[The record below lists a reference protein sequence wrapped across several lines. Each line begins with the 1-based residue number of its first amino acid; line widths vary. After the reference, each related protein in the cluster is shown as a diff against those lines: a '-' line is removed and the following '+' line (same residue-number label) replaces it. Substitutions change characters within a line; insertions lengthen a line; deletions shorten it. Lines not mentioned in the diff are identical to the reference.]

1 MRIATDIGGT
11 FTDLVCFEYD
21 RDHRVNKINIVK
33 AHTTPPNFEKGI
45 IDAIEKA
52 KLSPAD
58 FTFFAHGTTVVIN
71 AITERK
77 GARTALITTKGFRDV
92 LEIARCNRPDLFNF
106 NFKKPEPF
114 VPRYLR
120 MEVNERMNYKGEV
133 QEALDENQLKDLV
146 AQLKKEDIAAIAICF
161 LHAFKNPSHEQ
172 KAAELIKTWWPE
184 IEVVAAHTISR
195 EWREYERTN
204 TTVLSAYVKP
214 ITKKYLE
221 ELSARLQDRG
231 LRKPP
236 FIMQSNGGMTTKARA
251 MDNPISIIE
260 SGPAGGILGC
270 AALGRLIGE
279 PNLIV
284 LDIGGTTAKCS
295 LIENYQVKVTT
306 SYHIEKS
313 RTNPGYPL
321 QTPVIDIVEIGN
333 GGGSIAWIDAGRK
346 MHVGPKSAGSVP
358 GPAAYGKGGQ
368 HVTTTDANLVLGRI
382 HPDFFL
388 GGEAKPDWRAIDA
401 AFAPLQQELGLSK
414 EEVARGVI
422 RIANSNMV
430 NALKLISINKGYDP
444 REFVLVTIGG
454 GGAMHAVAL
463 AAELQIKKVVIP
475 AYAGV
480 FSAVGMLMTDLR
492 RDVIRTN
499 VLVVK
504 PENRAL
510 LTSLYLEMQREATTQ
525 FVTDG
530 YATDVIQYEWFAD
543 LRYSNQEHVVKVKIA
558 TADFDETA
566 LKEILGIFHAAH
578 QKQFSFQLE
587 NSVEI
592 VNQHIVATV
601 FVGDSRL
608 PEEKVQGHAA
618 GHGKSMVDFDAY
630 GILETK
636 VYKKDLLKARQRI
649 IGPALIADHSTS
661 TLLPPGYF
669 LLKDKFGNLMITQF

>member
-1 MRIATDIGGT
+1 MRVATDIGGT

-21 RDHRVNKINIVK
+21 KDHLVKKINVVK
-33 AHTTPPNFEKGI
+33 AHTTPSNFEKGI
-45 IDAIEKA
+45 MDAIRKA
-52 KLSPAD
+52 KLLPAD

-120 MEVNERMNYKGEV
+120 LEVNERMNYKGEV
-133 QEALDENQLKDLV
+133 QEALDENNLKQV
-146 AQLKKEDIAAIAICF
+146 IQQLKKEDITAIAICF
-161 LHAFKNPSHEQ
+161 LHAFKNPLHEQ
-172 KAAELIKTWWPE
+172 TATELIKQWWPE

-214 ITKKYLE
+214 VTKKYLDK
-221 ELSARLQDRG
+221 LSDRLQEQG
-231 LRKPP
+231 LEKPP

-251 MDNPISIIE
+251 QENPISIIE

-321 QTPVIDIVEIGN
+321 LTPVIDIVEIGN
-333 GGGSIAWIDAGRK
+333 GGGSIAWIDAGNK

-358 GPAAYGKGGQ
+358 GPAAYGKGGRDA
-368 HVTTTDANLVLGRI
+368 TTTDANLVLGRI

-388 GGEAKPDWRAIDA
+388 GGESRPDWKAIDV
-401 AFAPLQQELGLSK
+401 AFAPLQQALGLPK

-422 RIANSNMV
+422 RIANANMV

-463 AAELQIKKVVIP
+463 AAELQISKVIIP

-480 FSAVGMLMTDLR
+480 FSALGMLMTDLR

-499 VLVVK
+499 VLTLK
-504 PENRAL
+504 PEHTAL
-510 LTSLYLEMQREATTQ
+510 LKKMYLEIQQEAMDQ
-525 FVTDG
+525 FTADG
-530 YATDVIQYEWFAD
+530 YAKEIIQYEWFAD
-543 LRYSNQEHVVKVKIA
+543 LRYSNQEHVVKVQIEV
-558 TADFDETA
+558 ADFDETA
-566 LKEILGIFHAAH
+566 LKDILEIFHEAH
-578 QKQFSFQLE
+578 QKQFSFKLS
-587 NSVEI
+587 NTVEI

-608 PEEKVQGHAA
+608 PKEKGHLHTARY
-618 GHGKSMVDFDAY
+618 GKSRVDFDAY
-630 GILETK
+630 GILETS
-636 VYKKDLLKARQRI
+636 VYKKDLLKVGQRI
-649 IGPALIADHSTS
+649 VGPALVADHSTS
-661 TLLPPGYF
+661 TLLPPGYY
-669 LLKDKFGNLMITQF
+669 LVKDKFGNLVITQF